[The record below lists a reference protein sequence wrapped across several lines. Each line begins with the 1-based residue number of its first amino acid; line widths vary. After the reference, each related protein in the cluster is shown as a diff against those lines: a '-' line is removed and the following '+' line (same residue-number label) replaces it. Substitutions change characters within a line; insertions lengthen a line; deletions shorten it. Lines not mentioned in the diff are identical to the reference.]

1 LAQAVDTEYRL
12 STEPKL
18 KAFVSDVLT
27 KVGVAR
33 ADAETVASVL
43 VAADMRGVESHG
55 VARLESYYVSRIRS
69 GKLEAAPTVSVVRET
84 PTSLVLD
91 AGNGLGHP
99 AGKRAMLSV
108 IDKAK
113 QSGVAFGAVKNSNH
127 FGIAG
132 FYAMLALEHDM
143 IGIASTNSVRYGAP
157 TYGKD
162 IMLGT
167 NPWAYAIPA
176 QNEPAFV
183 LDFATTTV
191 PRGKLEVYQRKEK
204 QLGAGWAIDENGA
217 QTLKP
222 EEALKGALLPLG
234 GFGVD
239 NGGHK
244 GYGLGLLVD
253 IMCAVLSGGAFGN
266 DLPLPNSGAEPG
278 KISHF
283 FGAIRIDGFRDVAA
297 FKTDM
302 DKELRAFKD
311 SQKAPGFDRIYVAG
325 EIEHEKTNFARK
337 NGVPVHVRFGAVS
350 RSSRASSICRS
361 RSNDSAARSPGL
373 GRDDQGVRR
382 PARRGDPRR
391 RLCIRRTF
399 QHGHARRPRRR
410 GALSP
415 RRSGSART
423 AGARA

>member
-1 LAQAVDTEYRL
+1 LAQAVDSEYRL
-12 STEPKL
+12 STESKL
-18 KAFVSDVLT
+18 RTFVSDVLV
-27 KVGVAR
+27 KSGVAR
-33 ADAETVASVL
+33 ADADTVADVL

-69 GKLEAAPTVSVVRET
+69 GKLNPTPSVTVARET
-84 PTSLVLD
+84 PTSIVLD

-99 AGKRAMLSV
+99 TGKRAMLAV
-108 IDKAK
+108 IEKAAA
-113 QSGVAFGAVKNSNH
+113 SGVAFGAVRNSNH

-132 FYAMLALEHDM
+132 YYAMLALDHDM

-157 TYGKD
+157 TFGKD

-176 QNEPAFV
+176 NNEPAFV

-204 QLGAGWAIDENGA
+204 QLNPGWAIDANGA
-217 QTLKP
+217 QTLVP

-234 GFGVD
+234 GFGID

-283 FGAIRIDGFRDVAA
+283 FGAIRIDGFRDVAG
-297 FKTDM
+297 FKADL
-302 DKELRAFKD
+302 DRELRAFKD
-311 SQKAPGFDRIYVAG
+311 SAKAPGFDRIYVAG
-325 EIEHEKTNFARK
+325 EIEHEKTLYARE
-337 NGVPVHVRFGAVS
+337 NGVPVHAKVWTGLEKLAGELGLPFD
-350 RSSRASSICRS
+350 I
-361 RSNDSAARSPGL
+361 AR
-373 GRDDQGVRR
+373 
-382 PARRGDPRR
+382 
-391 RLCIRRTF
+391 
-399 QHGHARRPRRR
+399 
-410 GALSP
+410 
-415 RRSGSART
+415 
-423 AGARA
+423 